1 VVEKVDVKAGQGEKS
16 KKMERPGNVL
26 LRSSKRRRRGRSR
39 YQAFSLCVSVVV

>member
-1 VVEKVDVKAGQGEKS
+1 MSRQVKVRRV